1 MFSWYKSGTP
11 REKKTFWACYAG
23 WALDSYDMQMFSF
36 LLPTLIGIW
45 GLTKGEAGIVGTSA
59 LLSAALGGW
68 IAGILSDRFGRV
80 RILIFTVC
88 WFTFFGVVAGF
99 AQNFEQLLVARTLQG
114 LGFGGEWAIGVALMA
129 EVINP
134 KNRGRALG
142 FVQSGFALGWAGA
155 VLIVTGIL
163 AYFPAEYAWRVAFWV
178 GVLPALVVIFIRRNV
193 KDSDAFKQ
201 SQKLDTDKASIGTV
215 FSAKYIKVSMLASLL
230 VIGLQAGCYVILVWT
245 PSMMAERGVVSGSLI
260 LTILIMALGSLCGFA
275 TTAYMSDRL
284 GRRPTLMLLSLASWI
299 VTVAYM
305 FVPLNPL
312 VAHVMGFLVGALAI
326 GMFAALGP
334 FLSELFPTQVRTT
347 CMGFS
352 YNVGKSVGAM
362 AVTGVGLL
370 AAKFGLSQSVGAFCL
385 VAYAIAVFALLL
397 LPETKGVRLDEL
409 DVVENGAGP
418 SPQPLSGQ
426 RT

>member
-1 MFSWYKSGTP
+1 MFSWYRSGTP

-45 GLTKGEAGIVGTSA
+45 GLTKGEAGVIGTSA

-114 LGFGGEWAIGVALMA
+114 LGFGGEWAVGVALMA

-163 AYFPAEYAWRVAFWV
+163 AYFPADYAWRLAFWV
-178 GVLPALVVIFIRRNV
+178 GVVPALVVIFIRRNV
-193 KDSDAFKQ
+193 KDSEAFKQ

-215 FSAKYIKVSMLASLL
+215 FSAKYVKVSVLASLL

-245 PSMMAERGVVSGSLI
+245 PSLMAERGVVSGSLVR
-260 LTILIMALGSLCGFA
+260 TILIMAFGSLCGFA
-275 TTAYMSDRL
+275 ATAYMSDRL
-284 GRRPTLMLLSLASWI
+284 GRRPTLIMLSLGSWI

-305 FVPLNPL
+305 FVPLNP
-312 VAHVMGFLVGALAI
+312 VIAHVMGFLVGALAI

-370 AAKFGLSQSVGAFCL
+370 AAKYGLAQSVGAFCL
-385 VAYAIAVFALLL
+385 GAYAIAVFALLL
-397 LPETKGVRLDEL
+397 LPETKGVRLD
-409 DVVENGAGP
+409 DFVENEADVAK
-418 SPQPLSGQ
+418 QPMLEP